1 MMLIWNNLF
10 LSGMDSEGSIGLP
23 SHGEIWEIVEAE
35 MEDAI
40 ATH

>member
-1 MMLIWNNLF
+1 MLIWNNLF
-10 LSGMDSEGSIGLP
+10 LSGMDSEVSIGLP

-35 MEDAI
+35 RKDAI